1 LSNAPPPPN
10 HPVARGIYRALTIL
24 LGVVLGAIF
33 LINLIWKKPPPSS
46 LRSPAAQSDY
56 GQIPNFTLRERSGKL
71 LSLPD
76 LKGKVWVA
84 DFIFTRCQGPCP
96 LQTGRMAELQKEFQS
111 SPGLRFV
118 SFSVDP
124 AFDTPEVLSKYADTY
139 GADPARWY
147 FLTGETEQVYQLV
160 RHGFHLAIQQN
171 EAGREKPEEA
181 ITHSVSFVL
190 VDGNGSIRGYYEG
203 TDADDMKR
211 LRKDILSFQ

>member
-1 LSNAPPPPN
+1 LEKTPALFPAFAGRPIRLWTDPEF
-10 HPVARGIYRALTIL
+10 HPAGKKRKTFKPAGFEGESLGGRFYLHALPGPL
-24 LGVVLGAIF
+24 
-33 LINLIWKKPPPSS
+33 
-46 LRSPAAQSDY
+46 PAANRPHGGTPKRIS
-56 GQIPNFTLRERSGKL
+56 
-71 LSLPD
+71 
-76 LKGKVWVA
+76 
-84 DFIFTRCQGPCP
+84 IFSRAPV
-96 LQTGRMAELQKEFQS
+96 
-111 SPGLRFV
+111 PGLRFV

-211 LRKDILSFQ
+211 LRKDILSFK